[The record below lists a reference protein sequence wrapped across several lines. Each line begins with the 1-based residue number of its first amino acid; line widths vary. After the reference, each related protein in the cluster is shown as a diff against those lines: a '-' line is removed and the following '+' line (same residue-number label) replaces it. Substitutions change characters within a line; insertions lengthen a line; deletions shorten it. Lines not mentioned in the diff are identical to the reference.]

1 MKRYAAAV
9 TDSIREYIKETFGE
23 RRTRPKALNLQTL
36 TVSEP
41 PIGWIGWYEFCFNN
55 IPKANNIAI
64 AIAEHASG
72 YELNERDG
80 DTKAVELLTEMREK
94 SLFDVKLLYAIVNYQ
109 VYGRVY
115 ADVDFSRKNPQNWIK
130 LPNPGTI
137 ENYRNNESDR
147 AELRRLFNG
156 KSEEL
161 GKIEEAI
168 DAATSYDDII
178 GFVQKVDQERI
189 YFAPDELIFIPRYPT
204 ANNPD
209 GVSIYHPV
217 WISGLAKLGYEQ
229 DQAAI
234 SSFRADTKIVWK
246 VGDKDVPCPPG
257 KAGKDMISFVRDRVE
272 EVERGEDYVVPSWV
286 DPDVISFEK
295 IGDPIK
301 DAQDHNEEQFVA
313 GMGGFQAMVT
323 GESANRATS
332 ETQERFFAERI
343 RPIRMVFELMYML
356 PIFREYLTLHANYKF
371 KIPVINFRGVTP
383 WNDALQ
389 RRSLSDAVVKG
400 WMTPNDARTQME
412 LAPVNAGNVLYQ
424 STQVTPMP
432 IEVERPIDVRGAAK
446 VEGDDLFSKFNFN
459 TATLEN
465 RAAAKILEALNRM
478 EERVTK
484 EILEALF

>member
-1 MKRYAAAV
+1 
-9 TDSIREYIKETFGE
+9 
-23 RRTRPKALNLQTL
+23 
-36 TVSEP
+36 
-41 PIGWIGWYEFCFNN
+41 
-55 IPKANNIAI
+55 
-64 AIAEHASG
+64 
-72 YELNERDG
+72 
-80 DTKAVELLTEMREK
+80 
-94 SLFDVKLLYAIVNYQ
+94 
-109 VYGRVY
+109 
-115 ADVDFSRKNPQNWIK
+115 
-130 LPNPGTI
+130 
-137 ENYRNNESDR
+137 
-147 AELRRLFNG
+147 
-156 KSEEL
+156 
-161 GKIEEAI
+161 
-168 DAATSYDDII
+168 
-178 GFVQKVDQERI
+178 
-189 YFAPDELIFIPRYPT
+189 
-204 ANNPD
+204 
-209 GVSIYHPV
+209 
-217 WISGLAKLGYEQ
+217 
-229 DQAAI
+229 
-234 SSFRADTKIVWK
+234 
-246 VGDKDVPCPPG
+246 
-257 KAGKDMISFVRDRVE
+257 MISFVRDRVE